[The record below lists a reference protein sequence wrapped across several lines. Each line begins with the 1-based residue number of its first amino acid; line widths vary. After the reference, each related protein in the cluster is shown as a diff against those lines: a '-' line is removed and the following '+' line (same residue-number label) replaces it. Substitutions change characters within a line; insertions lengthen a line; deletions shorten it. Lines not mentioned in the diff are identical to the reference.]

1 MKPFSMT
8 ITVAGLLCIAVAGAA
23 EARER
28 ALTELPGDVWSLA
41 TAWTEPIKQAAKYSQ
56 QIDPVSGVWFG
67 LLDGSVKSV
76 ERAVEFIRPADKTRA
91 GPEMKSGNAL
101 LRYTF

>member
-1 MKPFSMT
+1 MKT
-8 ITVAGLLCIAVAGAA
+8 LVAVMAGMLIVVAAAVA

-28 ALTELPGDVWSLA
+28 TLTELPADVWNLA
-41 TAWTEPIKQAAKYSQ
+41 FAWTEPIKQAAKYSRTF
-56 QIDPVSGVWFG
+56 DPVSGVWFG

-76 ERAVEFIRPADKTRA
+76 GRAAQFIRPEDKERA
-91 GPEMKSGNAL
+91 GPETKSGKAL

>member
-1 MKPFSMT
+1 MRTSIVVVTGML
-8 ITVAGLLCIAVAGAA
+8 IIAGAGAA

-28 ALTELPGDVWSLA
+28 TLTELPGDVWNLA
-41 TAWTEPIKQAAKYSQ
+41 FAWTEPIKQVVKYSRAF
-56 QIDPVSGVWFG
+56 DPVSGVWFG

-76 ERAVEFIRPADKTRA
+76 ERAAAFIRPDDNERA
-91 GPEMKSGNAL
+91 GPEMKSGKAL

>member
-1 MKPFSMT
+1 MRT
-8 ITVAGLLCIAVAGAA
+8 IIAVIVGMLMVAGAGAA

-28 ALTELPGDVWSLA
+28 TLTELPGDVWNLA
-41 TAWTEPIKQAAKYSQ
+41 FAWTEPIKQAAKYSQ

-76 ERAVEFIRPADKTRA
+76 ERVTEFIRPADKARA
-91 GPEMKSGNAL
+91 GPDMKSGKAM

>member
-1 MKPFSMT
+1 MRT
-8 ITVAGLLCIAVAGAA
+8 ITVVMVGWLIVAGAGTA
-23 EARER
+23 QARER
-28 ALTELPGDVWSLA
+28 TLTELPGDVWSLA
-41 TAWTEPIKQAAKYSQ
+41 FAWTEPIKQAVKYSRDF
-56 QIDPVSGVWFG
+56 DPVSGAWFG

-76 ERAVEFIRPADKTRA
+76 ERATQFIRPEDKERA

>member
-1 MKPFSMT
+1 MKT
-8 ITVAGLLCIAVAGAA
+8 IVAVIAGMLIVVAAAVA

-28 ALTELPGDVWSLA
+28 ALTELPGDVWNLA
-41 TAWTEPIKQAAKYSQ
+41 FVWTEPIKQAVKYSRTF
-56 QIDPVSGVWFG
+56 DPVSGVWFG

-76 ERAVEFIRPADKTRA
+76 ERAAAFIRPDDKERA
-91 GPEMKSGNAL
+91 GPETKSGKAL

>member
-1 MKPFSMT
+1 MRTIIVVMT
-8 ITVAGLLCIAVAGAA
+8 GMLIITGAGVA

-28 ALTELPGDVWSLA
+28 TLTELPGDVWNLA
-41 TAWTEPIKQAAKYSQ
+41 FVWTEPIKQAAKYSRTF
-56 QIDPVSGVWFG
+56 DPVSGVWFG

-76 ERAVEFIRPADKTRA
+76 ERAAAFICPDGKERA
-91 GPEMKSGNAL
+91 GPEMKSGKAL